1 VINVKLMRFITTGGT
16 HYRKSE
22 GTRPVGMRALDGFQ
36 QRFNNHLFMLR
47 STIHYLERAH
57 WERETR
63 RVTHPFEWGLE
74 HLGANPDGE
83 EPHGFLR
90 DYARAAL
97 GKSEQF
103 FSTQAAEW
111 YRLHG
116 QVLTYPSAIETSYP
130 ENNLVYARWF
140 PARNPS
146 RDGADSGRGKPAVVV
161 LPNWNAQPD
170 SHVGICRVLSRFG
183 ISALRLS
190 MPYHDE
196 RMTPGMARADNM
208 VSPNVGLTLQ
218 ASRQTVLDARRA
230 LRWLEREGYTRLGIL
245 GTSIGSSVAFITIAH
260 EPALRAAVLL
270 HVSTYFA
277 DVVRTG
283 LTTSHVWEGLEGH
296 VTAEEIR
303 DYWSPVSP
311 FPYVGRLKGAGKKLL
326 LISGRHDLSFLPEL
340 SRRLWEELGA
350 QGIPYELLQLPCGHY
365 TLAHFPFSYLAGL
378 RFVPFLRR
386 ALG

>member
-1 VINVKLMRFITTGGT
+1 
-16 HYRKSE
+16 
-22 GTRPVGMRALDGFQ
+22 
-36 QRFNNHLFMLR
+36 MLR
-47 STIHYLERAH
+47 GVIHYLERSH
-57 WERETR
+57 WKRETR
-63 RVTHPFEWGLE
+63 RVTHPFAWGLE
-74 HLGANPDGE
+74 HLGANPASP
-83 EPHGFLR
+83 EPRAFLR
-90 DYARAAL
+90 DYTR
-97 GKSEQF
+97 KSIRDSEQF
-103 FSTQAAEW
+103 FATGAAEW
-111 YRLHG
+111 YRLEG
-116 QVLTYPSAIETSYP
+116 GVLTYPTALESPFP
-130 ENNLVYARWF
+130 ENNLVHARWF
-140 PARNPS
+140 PAQRQS
-146 RDGADSGRGKPAVVV
+146 RDGAKADGARPAVVV

-208 VSPNVGLTLQ
+208 VSPNIGLTVQ

-230 LRWLEREGYTRLGIL
+230 LRWLEQEGYTRLGIL

-283 LTTSHVWEGLEGH
+283 LTTSHVWAGLEKH
-296 VTAEEIR
+296 VTAEQIR
-303 DYWSPVSP
+303 EYWAPVSP
-311 FPYVGRLKGAGKKLL
+311 FPYVPLLKGAGKKLL
-326 LISGRHDLSFLPEL
+326 LISGRHDLSFLPQF
-340 SRRLWEELGA
+340 SRRLWEELSA
-350 QGIPYELLQLPCGHY
+350 QGIPYELLQLSCGHY
-365 TLAHFPFSYLAGL
+365 TLAKPPFSYLAGL